1 MRTLVIAFAASLLMT
16 PPAIAGIQKDAAVPP
31 KASFAAVGKQAQ
43 QPVVESWRYKW
54 HNGHWWYYQT
64 NKQWL
69 FWDGTRWT
77 TYSPM
82 AYQWF
87 TRRRQTVSGFRG
99 PIRRDGPGFSESG
112 EIYQNRD

>member
-1 MRTLVIAFAASLLMT
+1 MKTIAIAFVVSVMMAPAAR
-16 PPAIAGIQKDAAVPP
+16 AGVSEGAAALPSGGSTV
-31 KASFAAVGKQAQ
+31 SVRQSQ
-43 QPVVESWRYKW
+43 QPAVESWRYKW
-54 HNGHWWYYQT
+54 HNGNWWYFQT

-77 TYSPM
+77 TYSPT

-87 TRRRQTVSGFRG
+87 TRRKQYVSGFRG
-99 PIRRDGPGFSESG
+99 PTRADGPGFSESG